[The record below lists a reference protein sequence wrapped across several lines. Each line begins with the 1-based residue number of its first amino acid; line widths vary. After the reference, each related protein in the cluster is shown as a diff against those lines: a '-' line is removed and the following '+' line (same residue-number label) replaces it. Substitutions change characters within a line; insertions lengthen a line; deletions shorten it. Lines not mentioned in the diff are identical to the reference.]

1 MKYRLLLCPH
11 VKRLISLLFFLQFLI
26 GHGIAIGSA
35 SHAVGTA
42 KAMELGEI
50 EGAMSSL
57 SIAVS
62 GILTVVAAMV
72 YANLL

>member
-1 MKYRLLLCPH
+1 MPT
-11 VKRLISLLFFLQFLI
+11 
-26 GHGIAIGSA
+26 GIPMLSRAFKKSA
-35 SHAVGTA
+35 DKPITNNTA
-42 KAMELGEI
+42 KLGEI

-72 YANLL
+72 YANFL